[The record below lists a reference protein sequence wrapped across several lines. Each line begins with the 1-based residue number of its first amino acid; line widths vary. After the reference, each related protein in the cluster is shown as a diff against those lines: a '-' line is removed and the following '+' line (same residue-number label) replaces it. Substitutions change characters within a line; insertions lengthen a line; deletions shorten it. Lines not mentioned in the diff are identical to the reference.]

1 MATIYNDGS
10 LNDIK
15 ATEKLTPLDLLGAA
29 IKNSIRQSAAEKIK
43 RLPGMS
49 AMDKIATVMGLK
61 PASEKIN
68 ETLGGK
74 KGSLDQNLTKY
85 RNKEFADIEN
95 VVPMPLGNN
104 YSKLAGRN
112 SMSNGSITRDGAAV
126 ALGNT
131 KALGYLKS
139 IDYVLHEIFML
150 ADDAAKRDIEAAQD
164 ASEARAEK
172 NTDADG
178 VASPIRYA
186 DEKKKFGN
194 EKKPVPATIDFTRW
208 GLIIGE
214 VIASISSAATSI
226 GTLIGSA
233 TTSIGAFLAPIG
245 LVSTAMFA
253 LGGILGGAAFL
264 GFFKSVG
271 GGAFSSNKTYKDAAK
286 INKDAGKEVISSV
299 GGSNAMAP
307 RIKAYDEKIKSGGTK
322 EEAAMAA
329 AAVDKAPT
337 VVAASPVASP
347 PPSPP
352 SPPMPPQQKT
362 SSPTP
367 PKASSASSSGGENTP
382 TKSAAS
388 NAPSSGGG
396 GNTPTK
402 EMIKRH
408 EGTEYRPY
416 KDSLG
421 LWTVGVGHLIGDG
434 KSLPPEMNRTFSQA
448 EVDTMFDMD
457 YTKYAAAARAIP
469 GYNMLD
475 TPAEGALED
484 LTFNMGTKWYKKW
497 PNLTKQLVAGDTA
510 GAANNLHNSK
520 WYGQVGAER
529 GNTIVSLIANDPGKG
544 SGATSPIPSSDKQT
558 PFGDSAPASTSA
570 MAVAGN
576 APSSAGGH
584 VMASNRNVIGTG
596 SPSPTYSTPA
606 ATRSAPGVA
615 AGTAGLASAGAA
627 APMTVVNIGGA
638 SAPSAPSV
646 TMMMPIPIPI
656 RPRTED
662 MMLLALQS
670 ANYM

>member
-1 MATIYNDGS
+1 MATIDNDGS

-95 VVPMPLGNN
+95 VVPMPVGNN

-112 SMSNGSITRDGAAV
+112 SMPTGNITRDGAV
-126 ALGNT
+126 ALGSTN
-131 KALGYLKS
+131 ALGYLKS

-164 ASEARAEK
+164 ANEARAEK

-178 VASPIRYA
+178 IASPIRYT
-186 DEKKKFGN
+186 DQKKKFDN
-194 EKKPVPATIDFTRW
+194 EKKPVPSTIDFTRW

-214 VIASISSAATSI
+214 VISSISAAATSI

-307 RIKAYDEKIKSGGTK
+307 RIKAYDEKIKAGGTK

-347 PPSPP
+347 PSPP
-352 SPPMPPQQKT
+352 PPPPPTPPQQT

-367 PKASSASSSGGENTP
+367 PTASNAPASGGNTP

-388 NAPSSGGG
+388 NAPASLGG

-457 YTKYAAAARAIP
+457 YTKHAAAARAIP

-475 TPAEGALED
+475 TPAQGALED

-497 PNLTKQLVAGDTA
+497 PNLTKQLAAGDTT
-510 GAANNLHNSK
+510 GAANNLQNSK
-520 WYGQVGAER
+520 WYGQVGAGR
-529 GNTIVSLIANDPGKG
+529 GNTIVSLIANDSGKG

-558 PFGDSAPASTSA
+558 PFGESAPASTSA
-570 MAVAGN
+570 MAVTGN
-576 APSSAGGH
+576 APSNAGGY

-596 SPSPTYSTPA
+596 SPSPAYSAPA
-606 ATRSAPGVA
+606 VTRSAPGVA

-627 APMTVVNIGGA
+627 APMTVVTIGGA

-662 MMLLALQS
+662 MMLRALQS